1 MRDGL
6 NCSHCGFS
14 TWLGEQTLA
23 SSFSFP
29 VNRNQAKSPQVS
41 TRHKPKSRSKKL
53 DDGYVRRNPTG
64 YLYATLHR
72 PSASIDHLH
81 HGIFVFRSALLP
93 KASARPRMEVR
104 GERSEAA
111 KSLRTSLARRIELV
125 AAGGLV
131 WRGGESTL
139 CSKYDLIDGAAESVE
154 SGEAGGY
161 NRRRR
166 RHQLDR

>member
-1 MRDGL
+1 M
-6 NCSHCGFS
+6 
-14 TWLGEQTLA
+14 
-23 SSFSFP
+23 
-29 VNRNQAKSPQVS
+29 NQAKSLQVS

-53 DDGYVRRNPTG
+53 DDGYIRRNPTG

-111 KSLRTSLARRIELV
+111 KILRTSLARRIELV
-125 AAGGLV
+125 AAAGLV
-131 WRGGESTL
+131 WRGGESIL
-139 CSKYDLIDGAAESVE
+139 YSEDDFFDGAAGSAE
-154 SGEAGGY
+154 SGEAGGD
-161 NRRRR
+161 NGRR
-166 RHQLDR
+166 RHQ